1 MISGAEVEPRELLK
15 DLGDQL
21 SLSRLKLLSKGFS
34 LFFLS
39 GEQMLEGSLLRQSK
53 TGDSLLQVFWFR
65 DSLRIYLVSFLRLPI
80 ILRISC

>member
-1 MISGAEVEPRELLK
+1 MISGAEVEPGELLK

-21 SLSRLKLLSKGFS
+21 SLSRLKFLSQGFS

-65 DSLRIYLVSFLRLPI
+65 DSLRMYLVYFLRLPI

>member
-1 MISGAEVEPRELLK
+1 MISGAEVEPGELLK

-21 SLSRLKLLSKGFS
+21 SLSRLKFLSQGFS

-53 TGDSLLQVFWFR
+53 TGNSLL
-65 DSLRIYLVSFLRLPI
+65 
-80 ILRISC
+80 